1 MVSCGLSLINRRPKQ
16 LHQIPFVLFK
26 QVPASSK
33 ALLYLLLLFA
43 ASCVQNRKV
52 VLLQK
57 NDLHTKDIV
66 LDSVIR
72 KYPAQTFDY
81 KIQPNDLLYIDI
93 KSLTNQEIDVFNK
106 ITAGNAAMQNPMM
119 MAQGPGSL
127 IFGYLVDDAGF
138 VDVILEGKVKL
149 GGKTIFEAEQ
159 HLSGIVKKYNDDPLV
174 KIRLLNN
181 RFTVLG
187 EVNKEGTIQ
196 ISNNRIS
203 LMEAIGL
210 SGGFGELAD
219 RSKVKLIRQDAN
231 GTSVQ
236 YLNFL
241 DENLMNSPY
250 FYVNQNDVLV
260 VPPLKQRPFRRYF
273 GQNYSLFVTTISTTV
288 LIITLL
294 FR

>member
-1 MVSCGLSLINRRPKQ
+1 M
-16 LHQIPFVLFK
+16 FK
-26 QVPASSK
+26 QISASTK
-33 ALLYLLLLFA
+33 ALYILLLLIS

-57 NDLHTKDIV
+57 DDLHAKEIP
-66 LDSVIR
+66 LDTILR
-72 KYPAQTFDY
+72 RYPAQSFDY

-93 KSLTNQEIDVFNK
+93 KSLTNQEIDVFNR

-127 IFGYLVDDAGF
+127 IFGYLVDDQGF

-149 GGKTIFEAEQ
+149 GGKSIFEAEQ
-159 HLSGIVKKYNDDPLV
+159 YLSEIVKKYNDEPLV
-174 KIRLLNN
+174 KIRLLNS

-241 DENLMNSPY
+241 DERLMNSPY
-250 FYVNQNDVLV
+250 FYVHQNDVIV
-260 VPPLKQRPFRRYF
+260 VPPLRQRPFRRYF
-273 GQNYSLFVTTISTTV
+273 GQNFGLLISSISTGI

-294 FR
+294 VR

>member
-1 MVSCGLSLINRRPKQ
+1 
-16 LHQIPFVLFK
+16 
-26 QVPASSK
+26 
-33 ALLYLLLLFA
+33 
-43 ASCVQNRKV
+43 
-52 VLLQK
+52 
-57 NDLHTKDIV
+57 
-66 LDSVIR
+66 
-72 KYPAQTFDY
+72 
-81 KIQPNDLLYIDI
+81 
-93 KSLTNQEIDVFNK
+93 
-106 ITAGNAAMQNPMM
+106 
-119 MAQGPGSL
+119 
-127 IFGYLVDDAGF
+127 
-138 VDVILEGKVKL
+138 
-149 GGKTIFEAEQ
+149 
-159 HLSGIVKKYNDDPLV
+159 
-174 KIRLLNN
+174 
-181 RFTVLG
+181 
-187 EVNKEGTIQ
+187 
-196 ISNNRIS
+196 
-203 LMEAIGL
+203 MEAIGL